1 MKPFKVLLLF
11 LFIFCSSVTTYTYGI
26 DADNDRYTVASK
38 LVINIENSFSNEE
51 VKITV
56 QSFPNND
63 NNIESYNLVFD
74 MKFRE
79 DYESEFTGICV
90 GPKWEEFGSGEFSIT
105 LEKSKNFKSS
115 ISGIRDSSTNDRC
128 ENYFYYLRNLEINLS
143 NGEKYL
149 VGVATDYADR
159 YPDAPK
165 IWKLNKLNQIEEIG
179 TSNIEKYSIN
189 FELSN

>member
-56 QSFPNND
+56 QSFPNNG